1 MAFADGIDAA
11 VVNVADSISI
21 VTVVDDAITS
31 VAASVSVDVYGCYF
45 DSVRFVVDDKS
56 CSCYFCWQPICPNI

>member
-1 MAFADGIDAA
+1 MAVADGIDAA
-11 VVNVADSISI
+11 VVNVADSLSI

-45 DSVRFVVDDKS
+45 DILRLVVDDES